1 MSVNYTTPYSL
12 RPMKSG
18 NGYFE
23 YFTHKYCIPLNRPS
37 MVCGRAPHPQ
47 DGAWAWLCCLSA
59 AVCNSLHFGFTQS
72 FGVFLPILAEV
83 FNENREKT
91 AWAGSIALF
100 LTFLVGPVAAL
111 LSQRFSP
118 RTVTLVSGLLCAASL
133 LSTSFATSIV
143 YIYFTYGVLFGT
155 GAGCI
160 LNMGYAVARQ
170 YFTSRYRSLTT
181 GVIASGAGVGV
192 IMTGPIL
199 QAVID
204 AVGWRDTLRV
214 MSGIMLIICVLSTN
228 YDIDVLNKNAD
239 EILGGVQDL
248 SKDNQGGSLNQLEP
262 KLEQQGSDS
271 NKKAGKC
278 EDNSNKKSIC
288 SEAEKYE
295 KSANPEEDSNEEK
308 GVIGSLKQNANYKVG
323 KSENNS
329 SRVFDGERKNIDKMA
344 DEKNANNELDEMV
357 GSHAKKDSDSSSFTD
372 NVKEKIDRG
381 QQNVNLDTDNAS
393 PDVPPADNQT
403 NPSGHKTHCLETF
416 IDCSVWNNRLFVIGA
431 IAIFL
436 AYLPLFVP
444 NIHIV
449 RFATDLHI
457 SSDKASWLFTY
468 IGVTSTVCRA
478 IIGKVL
484 DMRWVTPLQGV
495 QISSLLMGVSIIAL
509 GSATEYTHF
518 VVFAVFYGVGN
529 GIFVTTQAVFFQTS
543 VAPSKSAM
551 GMGMGFMTCSVAIL
565 IGPPICGLIADKFG
579 SYIPSFYV
587 LGGVDVAAALFPWIL
602 CLFRDERHPM
612 AQSEEVCVSPRGL
625 REHKASDTVTKI
637 IPSTS

>member
-1 MSVNYTTPYSL
+1 
-12 RPMKSG
+12 
-18 NGYFE
+18 
-23 YFTHKYCIPLNRPS
+23 

-214 MSGIMLIICVLSTN
+214 MSGIMLII
-228 YDIDVLNKNAD
+228 Y
-239 EILGGVQDL
+239 
-248 SKDNQGGSLNQLEP
+248 
-262 KLEQQGSDS
+262 
-271 NKKAGKC
+271 
-278 EDNSNKKSIC
+278 
-288 SEAEKYE
+288 
-295 KSANPEEDSNEEK
+295 
-308 GVIGSLKQNANYKVG
+308 
-323 KSENNS
+323 
-329 SRVFDGERKNIDKMA
+329 
-344 DEKNANNELDEMV
+344 
-357 GSHAKKDSDSSSFTD
+357 
-372 NVKEKIDRG
+372 
-381 QQNVNLDTDNAS
+381 TDNAS

-565 IGPPICGLIADKFG
+565 IGPPICGKSLSSLIRH
-579 SYIPSFYV
+579 YV
-587 LGGVDVAAALFPWIL
+587 
-602 CLFRDERHPM
+602 
-612 AQSEEVCVSPRGL
+612 
-625 REHKASDTVTKI
+625 KI
-637 IPSTS
+637 F